1 MKTPK
6 KILIPVDLS
15 LYSLVAVQYG
25 QDIAQLFDAEVTLVN
40 VNERERHA
48 EATPQSPDFSD
59 QHEPERRKRIME
71 IIQHLLVDHNLVAR
85 SVRIEVRFGS
95 PVREIV
101 KVSEEI
107 HADLIVMS
115 THGRTG
121 LRHVLVGSVA
131 EKVVRFARCPVL
143 TVKPD
148 EVRELID
155 LTENDVAL
163 TLHLQGKAADTNG

>member
-15 LYSLVAVQYG
+15 LYSMVAVQYG
-25 QDIAQLFDAEVTLVN
+25 QEIAELFDAEVIITH

-48 EATPQSPDFSD
+48 ETTAQSPDFPEKL
-59 QHEPERRKRIME
+59 EPERRKRIME
-71 IIQHLLVDHNLVAR
+71 VIQHQLVDRNLVSR
-85 SVRIEVRFGS
+85 SVRIDVRFGS
-95 PVREIV
+95 PVREIM
-101 KVSEEI
+101 KAAEEL
-107 HADLIVMS
+107 HADLIIMS

-121 LRHVLVGSVA
+121 LRHVLLGSVA
-131 EKVVRFARCPVL
+131 EKVVRFAKCPVL
-143 TVKPD
+143 TIKPE

-163 TLHLQGKAADTNG
+163 TLHLQDKSAETTS